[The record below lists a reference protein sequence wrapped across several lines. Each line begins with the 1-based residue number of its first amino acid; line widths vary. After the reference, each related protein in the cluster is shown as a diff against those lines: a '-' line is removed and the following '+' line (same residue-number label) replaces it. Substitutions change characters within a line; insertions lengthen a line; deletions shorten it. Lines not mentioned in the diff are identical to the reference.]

1 MKRIFLL
8 LIACCF
14 LSTLLAQSTRKIR
27 ELEAKRKELHQQI
40 AESETL
46 LQSTKKDVKSQLDN
60 LALLTGQIEERR
72 KYINTIES
80 DVHIL
85 TSEIASLQK
94 QLNKLQRDLKDK
106 KQKYEISVQYMYR
119 NKSVQEKLMFIF
131 SAENL
136 SQTYRRMRY
145 VQEYANFQRLQGM
158 EIERKQKQIA
168 AKKREVEQNLL
179 KQGEAEKIKLE
190 IQEKERQ
197 TLLANLQ
204 KKQKG
209 IQNEIRKKKRSA
221 EQLNAQIDRL
231 IEIEIEKARKRAE
244 EEARRKAAAEAAA
257 KAAAAKKAENKTTGG
272 VTRSKST
279 EKNEDTRKA
288 APVEKFSL
296 NNEDR
301 QLSGSF
307 ERNRGILPVPI
318 TGPYVIVS
326 HYGQYA
332 VDGLRNVKLD
342 NKGID
347 IKGKP
352 GAQARAVFD
361 GEVSAIFQYNG
372 LNNIL
377 VRHGNYISVYCNLSS
392 VSVSKGSKVNT
403 RTVLGTI
410 HTDSSGNTVLHFQ
423 LRKETAKLN
432 PELWLG
438 R

>member
-1 MKRIFLL
+1 MP
-8 LIACCF
+8 
-14 LSTLLAQSTRKIR
+14 
-27 ELEAKRKELHQQI
+27 
-40 AESETL
+40 
-46 LQSTKKDVKSQLDN
+46 TKKK
-60 LALLTGQIEERR
+60 
-72 KYINTIES
+72 
-80 DVHIL
+80 
-85 TSEIASLQK
+85 
-94 QLNKLQRDLKDK
+94 
-106 KQKYEISVQYMYR
+106 
-119 NKSVQEKLMFIF
+119 
-131 SAENL
+131 
-136 SQTYRRMRY
+136 
-145 VQEYANFQRLQGM
+145 
-158 EIERKQKQIA
+158 
-168 AKKREVEQNLL
+168 EVEQTKNAKQNLL

-372 LNNIL
+372 LNNMKRMQLYNLKRNWSIQKKNIKCNIEIITIL
-377 VRHGNYISVYCNLSS
+377 NRKNIVIKLSRQEKFDKVFELLCEILRYECLFDGRFFSLDKIEVDGKDVSMEVGKIMLSYYSGERSYTRLEQPMNDTIYKKGFFAWERYTKKTIYINQLFFYLGFCKDFTSDVRMALFSEIYEPLSEMLADENKIQLIRS
-392 VSVSKGSKVNT
+392 NQDRKIHCRLCGGSFEEQKPSKN
-403 RTVLGTI
+403 
-410 HTDSSGNTVLHFQ
+410 
-423 LRKETAKLN
+423 
-432 PELWLG
+432 
-438 R
+438 